1 MTTHTEIPIAGIAW
15 PMYKVLALI
24 LGALVFVV
32 VGAVIVTAGP
42 AVLAGAG
49 TAPPVAERG
58 PCRPRPAGMAQT
70 VAP

>member
-49 TAPPVAERG
+49 TATLVWL
-58 PCRPRPAGMAQT
+58 AGGLNARR
-70 VAP
+70 